1 MTTPHTPSVIGIAGW
16 KNSGKTTLAVRLIAG
31 LTARGYT
38 VASIKHAH
46 HDIDIDGGETDSA
59 RHRNAGATETAV
71 VGPNRWAIVH
81 EIRDAPEP
89 NLADVLA
96 RLAPADIV
104 IVEGYKS
111 AAIPKIEVRRTQ
123 QADKTPLAP
132 GVPSIIAIASDHET
146 MGGGLPVF
154 DLDDTAS
161 LVQFIIETI
170 LTPTAMN
177 RGSAT

>member
-1 MTTPHTPSVIGIAGW
+1 MTTPHTPPVIGIAGW
-16 KNSGKTTLAVRLIAG
+16 KNSGKTTLAVRLIAE

-59 RHRNAGATETAV
+59 RHRSAGASETAV
-71 VGPNRWAIVH
+71 VGPNRWAIVLDV
-81 EIRDAPEP
+81 RDAPEP
-89 NLADVLA
+89 SLADVLA
-96 RLAPADIV
+96 RLSPADIV

-111 AAIPKIEVRRTQ
+111 APIPKIEVRRTA
-123 QADKTPLAP
+123 QADTMPLAP
-132 GVPSIIAIASDHET
+132 GDPFVIAIASDHET

-154 DLDDTAS
+154 DLDDTTN

-170 LTPTAMN
+170 LTPNAMN
-177 RGSAT
+177 KDSAI